1 MLSSTSGAAKKR
13 KQKEIAESNAK
24 LPKITNFLVAQN
36 TNNSCKN
43 SENTTNETTIT
54 CVKEVEIDIPL
65 TSDSQSYILE
75 NTDLGNFKDTI
86 LTDDLKKKIIF
97 SQSCRPMGPFPR
109 DPLQNNRKFSK
120 NYYQRQTK
128 HGCIERFWLCY

>member
-1 MLSSTSGAAKKR
+1 MTLKLQKLSKVLKLSDR
-13 KQKEIAESNAK
+13 SNAK

-36 TNNSCKN
+36 INNPCKN

-75 NTDLGNFKDTI
+75 NTDLGNFQDTI
-86 LTDDLKKKIIF
+86 LTDDLKKKYNIF
-97 SQSCRPMGPFPR
+97 SIM
-109 DPLQNNRKFSK
+109 
-120 NYYQRQTK
+120 
-128 HGCIERFWLCY
+128 